1 MTALRI
7 PGNYFTPRTYIRSN
21 AATGLLSTRQGNR
34 LLAVPDLLLRS
45 IHKALRAEAGEA
57 APLALYTFGM
67 AWGSSFY
74 DRLSAEVES
83 YYDRPI
89 PQMNAVEFLV
99 MMRQIWAVHGLG
111 CLTLDF
117 SYRNLGLIQV
127 TTENSALRLGTELSV
142 KAGQLLSHH
151 LEAGFIAAWFSRW
164 AGKNIRACATDLE
177 SCAESETETTEVP
190 KLTKFLVGL
199 APQIEQTEI
208 WVKQGISSAEIL
220 QRFVTEFSE
229 S

>member
-1 MTALRI
+1 MTTLRI
-7 PGNYFTPRTYIRSN
+7 AGNYFAPRTYVRSD
-21 AATGLLSTRQGNR
+21 AETGLLSSRQGSR
-34 LLAVPDLLLRS
+34 LLAVPDILLRS
-45 IHKALRAEAGEA
+45 IHKALRSEAGAA
-57 APLALYTFGM
+57 APLALYTFGFS
-67 AWGSSFY
+67 WGTAFY
-74 DRLSAEVES
+74 DRLSREIES
-83 YYDRPI
+83 YYEQPI
-89 PQMNAVEFLV
+89 TQMNAVEFLV

-111 CLTLDF
+111 SLMLDF
-117 SYRNLGLIQV
+117 SYRNLGLIRV
-127 TTENSALRLGTELSV
+127 TTENSALQSGTMLGVE
-142 KAGQLLSHH
+142 ADQLPSHH

-177 SCAESETETTEVP
+177 SCADAETELKESP